1 MSTSKIGLLSLTA
14 LVFSSMVGS
23 GVFSLPQNMAAVA
36 NGSALLFAWLITGI
50 GIIFLAFSLL
60 YLTRQRPD
68 LDGGI
73 YNYAREGFGDLIG
86 FCSAWGYWLC
96 TTIGIVGYVVI
107 AFSAVGM
114 FTDTPEHI
122 YFGEGN
128 TLYALIGSSL
138 FVWLVHWLVSRG
150 IKEAALVNL
159 MATIA
164 KIVPLVVFIVFSFV
178 AFKLELFKLNFLDT
192 SLQMP
197 VWQQVRD
204 VMLITLWV
212 FTGIEGAVVLS
223 SRAKKR
229 NDIGKATLLGVL
241 LALAFYVMVT
251 VLAYGIN
258 TRGEIAGMHNPS
270 MATILGQLIGV
281 PGTIVI
287 TLGLIISVSS
297 SYLSWTLFATEIP
310 YLAAKNGAFPK
321 IFLKTNQ
328 NNVPISSLWLTSIVV
343 QISLIAVCFFNKNYT
358 QLLLISSVM
367 ILLPYFL
374 VSAFYLKESTRHK
387 RKKHI
392 VIASI
397 ATVYAVWLLYA
408 AGLSLLL
415 LSGIFYALGLLI
427 FFYSRFSVKR
437 SGLNK
442 ENSVS

>member
-1 MSTSKIGLLSLTA
+1 M
-14 LVFSSMVGS
+14 
-23 GVFSLPQNMAAVA
+23 
-36 NGSALLFAWLITGI
+36 
-50 GIIFLAFSLL
+50 
-60 YLTRQRPD
+60 
-68 LDGGI
+68 
-73 YNYAREGFGDLIG
+73 
-86 FCSAWGYWLC
+86 
-96 TTIGIVGYVVI
+96 VI

-128 TLYALIGSSL
+128 TLYALIGSSI
-138 FVWLVHWLVSRG
+138 FVWLIHWLVSRG

-258 TRGEIAGMHNPS
+258 TRSEIAGMHNPS
-270 MATILGQLIGV
+270 MATILGQLIGI

-387 RKKHI
+387 RTKHI

-397 ATVYAVWLLYA
+397 ATVYAIWLLYA

-427 FFYSRFSVKR
+427 FFYSRFSVR
-437 SGLNK
+437 GSGLNK
-442 ENSVS
+442 ENSAS

>member
-50 GIIFLAFSLL
+50 GIIFLALSLL

-73 YNYAREGFGDLIG
+73 YNYAREGFGNLIG

-128 TLYALIGSSL
+128 TLYALIGSSI
-138 FVWLVHWLVSRG
+138 FVWLIHWLVSRG

-258 TRGEIAGMHNPS
+258 TRSEIAGMHNPS
-270 MATILGQLIGV
+270 MATILGQLIGI

-387 RKKHI
+387 RTKHI

-397 ATVYAVWLLYA
+397 ATVYAIWLLYA

-427 FFYSRFSVKR
+427 FFYSRFSMR
-437 SGLNK
+437 GSGLNK
-442 ENSVS
+442 ENSAS

>member
-164 KIVPLVVFIVFSFV
+164 KIIPLVIFIIFSFV

-258 TRGEIAGMHNPS
+258 IRSEIAGMHNPS
-270 MATILGQLIGV
+270 MATILGQLIGI
-281 PGTIVI
+281 PGTFVI

-328 NNVPISSLWLTSIVV
+328 NSVPIASLWLTSIVV
-343 QISLIAVCFFNKNYT
+343 QLSLIAVCFFNKNYT

-374 VSAFYLKESTRHK
+374 VSTFYLKESIRNK
-387 RKKHI
+387 RTKHI

-397 ATVYAVWLLYA
+397 ATMYAVWLLYA
-408 AGLSLLL
+408 AGFSLLL

-427 FFYSRFSVKR
+427 FFYSRFSLKR
-437 SGLNK
+437 SISSLDK
-442 ENSVS
+442 

>member
-164 KIVPLVVFIVFSFV
+164 KIIPLVIFIIFSFV

-258 TRGEIAGMHNPS
+258 IRSEIAGMHNPS
-270 MATILGQLIGV
+270 MATILGQLIGI
-281 PGTIVI
+281 PGTFVI

-328 NNVPISSLWLTSIVV
+328 NSVPIASLWLTSIVV
-343 QISLIAVCFFNKNYT
+343 QLSLIAVCFFN
-358 QLLLISSVM
+358 
-367 ILLPYFL
+367 
-374 VSAFYLKESTRHK
+374 
-387 RKKHI
+387 
-392 VIASI
+392 
-397 ATVYAVWLLYA
+397 
-408 AGLSLLL
+408 
-415 LSGIFYALGLLI
+415 
-427 FFYSRFSVKR
+427 
-437 SGLNK
+437 
-442 ENSVS
+442 

>member
-164 KIVPLVVFIVFSFV
+164 KIIPLVIFIIFSFV

-258 TRGEIAGMHNPS
+258 IRSEIADMHNPS
-270 MATILGQLIGV
+270 MATILGQLIGI
-281 PGTIVI
+281 PGTFVI

-328 NNVPISSLWLTSIVV
+328 NSVPIASLWLTSIVV
-343 QISLIAVCFFNKNYT
+343 QLSLIAVCFFNKNYT

-374 VSAFYLKESTRHK
+374 VSAFYLKESIRNK
-387 RKKHI
+387 RTKHI

-397 ATVYAVWLLYA
+397 ATMYAVWLLYA
-408 AGLSLLL
+408 AGFSLLL

-427 FFYSRFSVKR
+427 FFYSRFSLKR
-437 SGLNK
+437 SISSLDK
-442 ENSVS
+442 

>member
-114 FTDTPEHI
+114 FTDTPEDT

-128 TLYALIGSSL
+128 TFYALIGSSI
-138 FVWLVHWLVSRG
+138 FVWLIHWLVSRG

-164 KIVPLVVFIVFSFV
+164 KIVPLVVFIIFSFV
-178 AFKLELFKLNFLDT
+178 AFRLELFKLNFLDT

-258 TRGEIAGMHNPS
+258 IRSEIAGMHNPS
-270 MATILGQLIGV
+270 MATILGQLIGI
-281 PGTIVI
+281 PGTVVI

-328 NNVPISSLWLTSIVV
+328 NNVPIASLWLTSIVV
-343 QISLIAVCFFNKNYT
+343 QLSLIAVCFFNKNYT

-374 VSAFYLKESTRHK
+374 VSAFYLKESIRNK
-387 RKKHI
+387 RTKHI

-397 ATVYAVWLLYA
+397 ATMYAVWLLYA
-408 AGLSLLL
+408 AGFSLLL

-427 FFYSRFSVKR
+427 FFYSRFSLKR
-437 SGLNK
+437 SISSLEK
-442 ENSVS
+442 

>member
-164 KIVPLVVFIVFSFV
+164 KIIPLVIFIIFSFV

-212 FTGIEGAVVLS
+212 FTGVEGAVVLS

-258 TRGEIAGMHNPS
+258 IRSEIAGMHNPS
-270 MATILGQLIGV
+270 MATILGQLIGI
-281 PGTIVI
+281 PGTFEI

-328 NNVPISSLWLTSIVV
+328 NSVPIASLWLTSIVV
-343 QISLIAVCFFNKNYT
+343 QLSLIAVCFFNKNYT

-374 VSAFYLKESTRHK
+374 VSAFYLKESIRNK
-387 RKKHI
+387 RTKHI

-397 ATVYAVWLLYA
+397 ATMYAVWLLYA
-408 AGLSLLL
+408 AGFSLLL

-427 FFYSRFSVKR
+427 FFYSRFSLKR
-437 SGLNK
+437 SISSLDK
-442 ENSVS
+442 